1 MFGRFICFFV
11 AAFLISLS
19 SQAREIQAAAP
30 VSAISAEDLKSPSDH
45 PNTIYV
51 SAARLPVLKQ
61 KQSSASSNV
70 TVISKQELKSQKPA
84 SLQESLTF
92 QEGVVLYDDVGNGLD
107 STLSLRGFNK
117 SSAVTFLVDGVRV
130 NELDGNVMTFPLIA
144 MDDLESIQVER
155 GSSAS
160 VYGSNALAGVISIIT
175 GRPSKK
181 PWNLFGGFDVA
192 SHRGIH
198 FYQGV
203 SGTVQD
209 HFSPLGGAFEYYFKG
224 GRNLGEGLRG
234 NSEFRITSFDLKTA
248 YVLPEESGKIY
259 VNAKHADDMVSNPG
273 ELTRAQYDASVKSTN
288 KPSDA
293 RQFRN
298 TTVQIGADKKFWD
311 NKILA
316 ALMADWRFNS
326 LDFINTV
333 TQFGTNT
340 TLVQSKSRSPE
351 LIGQLSYEDAWD
363 WLTNTSLIGFEVR
376 KTYEL
381 ATRIAAPGGQ
391 VSPTAATSVDR
402 SGHFFN
408 SALFW
413 SERLGLTEYADVNVG
428 MRHDRYSLRTLNP
441 KSSSS
446 NYSGRW
452 TANTVSTGLTLHPVK
467 SSDVFFQFS
476 KGFRVPNL
484 SDVNPFAGS
493 TPPDFLKPET
503 SNQYEVG
510 TRYAFRDLFK
520 LRASWFLIDMQD
532 EIVNDTTAVSPAN
545 PFGQNINIGKS
556 RRQGIETG
564 IDVRPLREVSFF
576 GTYTLTHA
584 YVREANEDAFG
595 SQIFD
600 DRSLG
605 QVPQNR
611 LTWGTEVNPLARLG
625 EPFAGLKFRVD
636 GNFTGQQHPQ
646 SFESTPQAH
655 LDATGGA
662 GHIIKSFTLWNFLAS
677 YTFKKQEIYFKI
689 NNMFDNKYYSR
700 AVVSEIFVPGTYPA
714 GIDTFVNPGAPREYL
729 LGFRW
734 EIE

>member
-1 MFGRFICFFV
+1 MSRFICLV
-11 AAFLISLS
+11 LTIFLISFS
-19 SQAREIQAAAP
+19 AQARETQTTAP
-30 VSAISAEDLKSPSDH
+30 VSTISKEDIEKPKD
-45 PNTIYV
+45 PENTIYV

-61 KQSSASSNV
+61 KQSSSSSNV
-70 TVISKQELKSQKPA
+70 TFISKEELKAKKSS
-84 SLQESLTF
+84 SLQDALVS

-107 STLSLRGFNK
+107 STLSLRGFNRA
-117 SSAVTFLVDGVRV
+117 SAVTFLVDGVRV
-130 NELDGNVMTFPLIA
+130 NEIDGNTMTFPLVS
-144 MDDLESIQVER
+144 MDDLESIQIER
-155 GSSAS
+155 GSSAA
-160 VYGSNALAGVISIIT
+160 VYGSNALAGVISITT

-181 PWNLFGGFDVA
+181 PWSLFGGFDVA

-209 HFSPLGGAFEYYFKG
+209 HFTPLGGAFEYYFKG
-224 GRNLGEGLRG
+224 GRNLGEGFRG

-248 YVLPEESGKIY
+248 YVLPENSGKVYI
-259 VNAKHADDMVSNPG
+259 NAKHTDDMISNPG
-273 ELTRAQYDASVKSTN
+273 ELTRLQYDASAKQTN

-298 TTVQIGADKKFWD
+298 TIVQIGADKKFWD
-311 NKILA
+311 NKITA
-316 ALMADWRFNS
+316 SLMGDWRFNS
-326 LDFINTV
+326 LDFVNTT

-340 TLVQSKSRSPE
+340 TLVQSKSRTPE

-381 ATRIAAPGGQ
+381 ATRIAAPGGA
-391 VSPTAATSVDR
+391 VSPTAATSLDR
-402 SGHFFN
+402 DGHFFN

-413 SERLGLTEYADVNVG
+413 NERLGLTKYADVNVG
-428 MRHDRYSLRTLNP
+428 MRHDHYTLRTLNP
-441 KSSSS
+441 KSPSS

-452 TANTVSTGLTLHPVK
+452 NDNTVSTGLTLHPLK
-467 SSDVFFQFS
+467 STDVFFQFS
-476 KGFRVPNL
+476 QGFRVPNL

-510 TRYAFRDLFK
+510 TRYAFGDILK

-532 EIVNDTTAVSPAN
+532 EIVNDTNAVSPTN
-545 PFGQNINIGKS
+545 PFGQNINVGKS

-564 IDVRPLREVSFF
+564 MEVKPLREVSFF

-584 YVREANEDAFG
+584 YVRETNVDAFG
-595 SQIFD
+595 GQIYD
-600 DRSLG
+600 GRDLG

-611 LTWGTEVNPLARLG
+611 MTWGTEVNPLIRLG

-646 SFESTPQAH
+646 GFESTPQSY

-662 GHIIKSFTLWNFLAS
+662 GHVIKSFTLWNFLAS

-700 AVVSEIFVPGTYPA
+700 AVVSEIFAPGTYPA
-714 GIDTFVNPGAPREYL
+714 GIDTFVNSGAPREYL
-729 LGFRW
+729 MGMRW